1 MAEGDSCRRAA
12 QAAIEVVRE
21 ECEGMDVEIREMDN
35 GTFLEVP
42 SEAVDMMEDAEG
54 SPISMMDFEQ
64 VVDQSNFV
72 RDWMSG
78 MAENED
84 VSITADSRE
93 YAATVYSLAES
104 VFDEPL
110 DFEVDDLVGS
120 PALSMISRE

>member
-1 MAEGDSCRRAA
+1 
-12 QAAIEVVRE
+12 
-21 ECEGMDVEIREMDN
+21 MDVEIREMDN